1 MLTEPGEYPVTAE
14 TIAAAEEN
22 LAQVERFRPANHL
35 GSELQVVN
43 RAQIRRW
50 IVRARALL
58 EGSDRP
64 D

>member
-1 MLTEPGEYPVTAE
+1 MLTEPGEHPVNE
-14 TIAAAEEN
+14 DTIRQAEEN